1 VKDSQAFFLF
11 LALPEA
17 SCMQVFI
24 DVQILFRMNNLYSFN
39 LEERTGEIKLPAYFF
54 YAATKIIF
62 EER

>member
-1 VKDSQAFFLF
+1 
-11 LALPEA
+11 
-17 SCMQVFI
+17 MQVFI